1 MEAFKEFGPL
11 LRDLG
16 SARRSPTAGS
26 SDIGRPNPIDK
37 VSDTA
42 PQDPVVAPQSSD
54 VAPGPS
60 SASLEPRASGSSRHV
75 DLRDDKFASPRG
87 DLDKGDHVP
96 VGVRHASP
104 PPSPSH
110 QERLREELES
120 VHTQISHIR
129 EINDF
134 CHTRGRAPPDQSQD
148 DLENLQSKY
157 AQLSLALE
165 ESLYASSSHRRG
177 PSPAF
182 ASHRVVS
189 PSDAHPLGPDSS
201 SLHGPRRPSRP
212 RSPSQ
217 DRSRSRDDYSGH
229 LRHSRRSQE
238 RYLERFVPSDAPN
251 HSRRPRSR
259 GSPSPRQ
266 LEFSRESPS
275 QHQMRF
281 ASRRSPSQHQMRFAS
296 RRSPSPKRMSFAS
309 DAGPSSSRRPLSR
322 DSRSPRPRSSRDSL
336 SPRRG
341 SPSPKRRRYESRDSV
356 SPRRQHSSRVSSR
369 EASPER
375 PHSRSSPTHPSS
387 PSREDREADDTSM
400 PAPVKAMIDFIMQS
414 FPEATASPA
423 HPSSRS
429 FDLSASAGVTD
440 AATPSGSLLAWCQ
453 VMSDSFTATQK
464 RFSQRIQEGRV
475 CHSLLPSLHRFER
488 VSNSPTQGK
497 ELKAN
502 PDILDLLRNK
512 VQDFRH
518 LPISIKEGISVERS
532 LRSLMESHN
541 FLTWSVMA

>member
-1 MEAFKEFGPL
+1 MMEVFKEFGSF

-42 PQDPVVAPQSSD
+42 PQGPVVAPQSPD

-60 SASLEPRASGSSRHV
+60 LASFEPHASGSSRHD
-75 DLRDDKFASPRG
+75 DLRDDKFAPPRG
-87 DLDKGDHVP
+87 ELDKGEHVP

-104 PPSPSH
+104 PPSPLH

-134 CHTRGRAPPDQSQD
+134 CRARGRAPPDQSQD
-148 DLENLQSKY
+148 DLDILQSKY

-189 PSDAHPLGPDSS
+189 PSDAHPLCPDSS
-201 SLHGPRRPSRP
+201 SLHGPRLSSRP

-238 RYLERFVPSDAPN
+238 RYLERFVPSDAPS

-296 RRSPSPKRMSFAS
+296 RRSPSPKQMSFAS
-309 DAGPSSSRRPLSR
+309 DTGPSSSRSPFLGILVLHGHAPQGIPSLQGEVPL
-322 DSRSPRPRSSRDSL
+322 L
-336 SPRRG
+336 
-341 SPSPKRRRYESRDSV
+341 PKDV
-356 SPRRQHSSRVSSR
+356 
-369 EASPER
+369 
-375 PHSRSSPTHPSS
+375 
-387 PSREDREADDTSM
+387 
-400 PAPVKAMIDFIMQS
+400 
-414 FPEATASPA
+414 
-423 HPSSRS
+423 
-429 FDLSASAGVTD
+429 
-440 AATPSGSLLAWCQ
+440 
-453 VMSDSFTATQK
+453 VMSRGTQSPLDGNTHLEL
-464 RFSQRIQEGRV
+464 RLVRLLLRDPIRGP
-475 CHSLLPSLHRFER
+475 LLP
-488 VSNSPTQGK
+488 
-497 ELKAN
+497 
-502 PDILDLLRNK
+502 ILLLLREK
-512 VQDFRH
+512 IGKLMIPLCQH
-518 LPISIKEGISVERS
+518 Q
-532 LRSLMESHN
+532 LRP
-541 FLTWSVMA
+541 